1 MEDGNYINSD
11 DLEMTTERLGS
22 IRTDHFTPEEV
33 DEIVYNTNIET
44 NFVNNYDLFRG
55 GNADNAI
62 LGFDN
67 VLTRAPDHLFALFY
81 KAVAYEKKNDH
92 QEAKKY
98 FLEANSLMLADR
110 KWDKLVKIHG
120 LDEKIGIGIEQYV
133 A

>member
-1 MEDGNYINSD
+1 MDETINFMLNNKINWNSIGMLKPISGSKMRQIMEDGNYINSD

-67 VLTRAPDHLFALFY
+67 VLTL
-81 KAVAYEKKNDH
+81 
-92 QEAKKY
+92 
-98 FLEANSLMLADR
+98 SL
-110 KWDKLVKIHG
+110 IH
-120 LDEKIGIGIEQYV
+120 I
-133 A
+133 